1 VKPNSSPTVSILI
14 SGAEILDGRV
24 LDTNSNFLLGQ
35 LAAHG
40 IIASRTAICGDYI
53 DAIGESLSF
62 LATSSQVTII
72 SGGMGPTGDDLTR
85 EAVSAWLGVPLVERA
100 DARDQIER
108 FYAERGR
115 TFDPAN
121 YKQILFPEGAEIIP
135 NPRGSAPGFLVCRD
149 GVHPHWIFAL
159 PGVPGELRAMT
170 EESVLPL
177 LRSRCFPGSVRD
189 SPIPQAALRVFGL
202 PESEVGARVGATRL
216 PAPIE
221 VSYRAAFP
229 EVHVLLK
236 DLSATLGESALRE
249 ASEAAKAAIG
259 PSFIISED
267 LSIGL
272 EQVVL
277 RLLEER
283 RLTCALA
290 ESCTGGMIGQLL
302 TSVPGSSKSF
312 IGGVVTYHNDAKVK
326 LLGVSPGTLAAEGAV
341 SAATAREMALGAKRS
356 LDASLAVSITGV
368 AGPDGGTPEK
378 PVGLFYVGYADE
390 REVFAIKCFFS
401 STRERIRRFATFSAL
416 DLIRRMLLGLED
428 SRTRIA
434 SEKI

>member
-1 VKPNSSPTVSILI
+1 MKPHSFPTVSVLI

-24 LDTNSNFLLGQ
+24 LDTNSNFLFGQ
-35 LAAHG
+35 LTAHG

-62 LATSSQVTII
+62 LCASSQVTII

-85 EAVSAWLGVPLVERA
+85 EAVSAWLGVSLVERS
-100 DARDQIER
+100 DAKAQIER

-135 NPRGSAPGFLVCRD
+135 NPRGSAPGFLVCRK
-149 GVHPHWIFAL
+149 GEHPHWIFAL

-177 LRSRCFPGSVRD
+177 LRSRCFPGAVRD

-202 PESEVGARVGATRL
+202 PESEVGARVVAAKL

-236 DLSATLGESALRE
+236 DPSATLGKPALLE

-283 RLTCALA
+283 HLTCAVA
-290 ESCTGGMIGQLL
+290 ESCTGGMVGQLL
-302 TSVPGSSKSF
+302 TSVPGSSKAF
-312 IGGVVTYHNDAKVK
+312 VGGFVTYHNDAKVN
-326 LLGVSPGTLAAEGAV
+326 LLGVSPGTLASEGAV
-341 SAATAREMALGAKRS
+341 SAATAREMARGARNSLG
-356 LDASLAVSITGV
+356 ASLAVSITGI
-368 AGPDGGTPEK
+368 AGPDGGSPEK
-378 PVGLFYVGYADE
+378 PVGLFYIGYADE
-390 REVFAIKCFFS
+390 HEVFAIKCFFS

-416 DLIRRMLLGLED
+416 DLIRRSLSSVELSYSKILG
-428 SRTRIA
+428 
-434 SEKI
+434 